1 MPAPPVLAPA
11 RRTRAHWGV
20 RARDTLSTYLPLL
33 LMFLL
38 ALATWWL
45 ARNAPQPVPPRIEGA
60 PRHDPDYAMKGV
72 LLQRFDAEGRL
83 RLEVIGDELRHF
95 PDDDTIEVD
104 NVRIR
109 AFGRE
114 DRLTLANARRAV
126 TTSKADEL
134 RLEGGAQ
141 VRSDAAR
148 PDQQDIDFASEFLH
162 VFVDAR
168 RVRTHL
174 PVTLRVGTSDIR
186 AAGLDYTEEPQVLQL
201 QGPLRSVLMPEP
213 RPPTRKTP

>member
-1 MPAPPVLAPA
+1 M

-20 RARDTLSTYLPLL
+20 RVRDTLSTYLPLL
-33 LMFLL
+33 LMLLL

-45 ARNAPQPVPPRIEGA
+45 ARHAPQPEAPKVEQA
-60 PRHDPDYAMKGV
+60 PRHDADYAMTGV

-83 RLEVIGDELRHF
+83 RLEVVGDQLRHF

-114 DRLTLANARRAV
+114 DRLTLASARRAV
-126 TTSKADEL
+126 TGSKADEI

-141 VRSDAAR
+141 VHSDAAQ
-148 PDQQDIDFASEFLH
+148 PGQQDVDFASEFLH

-174 PVTLRVGTSDIR
+174 PVTLRVGTSDVR
-186 AAGLDYTEEPQVLQL
+186 AAGLEYTEEPQVLQL
-201 QGPLRSVLMPEP
+201 QGPLHAVLEPEP
-213 RPPTRKTP
+213 RLPARKVR